1 MSTEIKMEGQ
11 KSLDLATR
19 YMDNA
24 KKELKLARKEGK
36 FYQDAKHVSGAC
48 GVAYK
53 GVLVALDGIFLL
65 RGVERGDKRKRLS
78 IEYYQRNLAKIDKK
92 MLDSLNTAYEILHL
106 SGYYDGLN
114 HVKSIEGGFE
124 EAEIIIGKLKGM
136 L

>member
-1 MSTEIKMEGQ
+1 MSEKNKIEGQ

-24 KKELKLARKEGK
+24 KKELILAKKEGK
-36 FYQDAKHVSGAC
+36 FYQDTKHVSGAC
-48 GVAYK
+48 GIAYK

-65 RGVERGDKRKRLS
+65 RGIERGDKRKRLS
-78 IEYYQRNLAKIDKK
+78 IEYYKRNLAKIDGKL
-92 MLDSLNTAYEILHL
+92 LDSLNATYDILHL

-114 HVKSIEGGFE
+114 LVKAIEGGFE
-124 EAEIIIGKLKGM
+124 EAEIIIKKLKGM